1 VEAALA
7 VARAGL
13 TADPVVLPPPA
24 LRRYVNFSKL
34 PARSLDAVA
43 RVVDGD
49 DEFRARVAAAV
60 DEAQVGRAGWLWL
73 TRPEGWSADVAEIEA
88 AATAQA
94 ADAAAQRE
102 ERAATRKLAAAQAA
116 VARAEADA
124 TGRLAELDAARADLA
139 GERAARTV
147 AEERVA
153 ELEAL
158 AADLTAARADLIR
171 KLKDAEARLVD
182 RGTEAN
188 VLKARLRALEAD
200 SRQRNAV
207 DGEATA
213 APPHG
218 AASAQASPPP
228 SPPAVRPADAP
239 PSSPVAPAD
248 SPATA
253 GPGPGVG
260 APAPATDRP
269 IPAAVTAEIARAAA
283 GAAGLAEAL
292 SRLAHLLGDDRRRPA
307 APGAPRTA
315 GSAPNV
321 APTPSDAAVPEV
333 AATGSRPR
341 RMPLALPGGMFDDTV
356 EAAEHLLRTPGVV
369 LVVDGYNVTMQG
381 WPELSGADQR
391 RRLVVALSDLAART
405 ASQVEVVFDGAE
417 VEPLPVPTP
426 TRPLVRVRFS
436 DPGVEADD
444 VVIDLVC
451 SIPAATPVI
460 VASSDKRV
468 REGARRFGANLL
480 HARQLVAVLRR

>member
-1 VEAALA
+1 MVS
-7 VARAGL
+7 
-13 TADPVVLPPPA
+13 PPPA
-24 LRRYVNFSKL
+24 LRRYLNFSKL
-34 PARSLDAVA
+34 TARSLDAVA

-73 TRPEGWSADVAEIEA
+73 ARPEGWAADVAEIETA
-88 AATAQA
+88 AAAQA
-94 ADAAAQRE
+94 ADVAVQRE

-116 VARAEADA
+116 VTRAEAEA
-124 TGRLAELDAARADLA
+124 AGRLAELDATRADLA
-139 GERAARTV
+139 GERAARNV
-147 AEERVA
+147 AEARVA

-158 AADLTAARADLIR
+158 TADLTAARADVVR

-182 RGTEAN
+182 RGTEVNA
-188 VLKARLRALEAD
+188 LKVRVRALEAD
-200 SRQRNAV
+200 ARQGNAV
-207 DGEATA
+207 TEGGTA
-213 APPHG
+213 EPQHG
-218 AASAQASPPP
+218 AAPEPASPPP
-228 SPPAVRPADAP
+228 GPAAVRPADAP
-239 PSSPVAPAD
+239 HSSPVEATDNAG
-248 SPATA
+248 TA
-253 GPGPGVG
+253 GPGGGVD
-260 APAPATDRP
+260 APAPVIGGP
-269 IPAAVTAEIARAAA
+269 VPAGVAAEIARAAA
-283 GAAGLAEAL
+283 SAAGLAGAL
-292 SRLAHLLGDDRRRPA
+292 SRLAQLLGDDSRAPA
-307 APGAPRTA
+307 APGAA
-315 GSAPNV
+315 GAATSAPDV
-321 APTPSDAAVPEV
+321 APTPSGAAVPEV
-333 AATGSRPR
+333 VSTGARPR
-341 RMPLALPGGMFDDTV
+341 RVPVALPGGMFDDTV

-417 VEPLPVPTP
+417 VEPLSAPSP

-444 VVIDLVC
+444 VVIDLVG

-460 VASSDKRV
+460 AASSDNRV

>member
-24 LRRYVNFSKL
+24 LRRYLNFSKL
-34 PARSLDAVA
+34 TARSLDAVA

-49 DEFRARVAAAV
+49 DEFRARVATAV

-73 TRPEGWSADVAEIEA
+73 VRPEGWMADVAEIEGA
-88 AATAQA
+88 AADRA

-116 VARAEADA
+116 VARAEAEA

-147 AEERVA
+147 AEARVA

-158 AADLTAARADLIR
+158 VADLTAARADVIR
-171 KLKDAEARLVD
+171 KLKDVEARLVD
-182 RGTEAN
+182 RGTEVNA
-188 VLKARLRALEAD
+188 LKARLRASGAAA
-200 SRQRNAV
+200 RPRHAV
-207 DGEATA
+207 AEGGTGGPPSGA
-213 APPHG
+213 APGQTSVP
-218 AASAQASPPP
+218 AAP
-228 SPPAVRPADAP
+228 SAVRPAETMPSRPAASSRLVP
-239 PSSPVAPAD
+239 PTD
-248 SPATA
+248 SPATS
-253 GPGPGVG
+253 GPG
-260 APAPATDRP
+260 
-269 IPAAVTAEIARAAA
+269 AVAAEIARAASS
-283 GAAGLAEAL
+283 AAGLAEAL
-292 SRLAHLLGDDRRRPA
+292 SRLAGLLGDDARVPTAPGVAGAVTSTPDIGDAASRSTRPA
-307 APGAPRTA
+307 AAPEGPR
-315 GSAPNV
+315 SRR
-321 APTPSDAAVPEV
+321 VPV
-333 AATGSRPR
+333 
-341 RMPLALPGGMFDDTV
+341 ALPGGMFDDTV

-381 WPELSGADQR
+381 WPELNGADQR

-417 VEPLPVPTP
+417 VEPLSVPTP

-444 VVIDLVC
+444 VVIELVG
-451 SIPAATPVI
+451 SIPAATPVV
-460 VASSDKRV
+460 VASSDNRV